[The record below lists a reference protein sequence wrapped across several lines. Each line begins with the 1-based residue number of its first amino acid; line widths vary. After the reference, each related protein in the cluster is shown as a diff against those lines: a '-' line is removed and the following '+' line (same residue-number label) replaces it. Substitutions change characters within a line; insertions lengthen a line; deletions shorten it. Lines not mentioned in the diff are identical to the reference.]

1 MRRVHVGGSRAIDRG
16 ASETAVGAWP
26 SYFILRRTSYSLAL
40 ARSYS
45 SLSRR
50 AASAPLRA
58 LTHMPWQGCSHSTV
72 PHAALSPLAA
82 RTAAP
87 HTHTPAPSS
96 QAPGRTPTHH
106 TQENH
111 IFDSHHCTHAL
122 THRLGLAISLDD
134 QALLFFLPPFFI
146 LLSGGLRRLCRRRVG
161 DQVRRDL
168 RLRLQLLGHLKS
180 RGREQG
186 TRIISRQW
194 PSRWRWLL
202 LL

>member
-1 MRRVHVGGSRAIDRG
+1 MGSTRPQQPQQALG
-16 ASETAVGAWP
+16 LG
-26 SYFILRRTSYSLAL
+26 YFILRRTSYSLAL
-40 ARSYS
+40 ARSSS

-72 PHAALSPLAA
+72 CPTPLSLLSRRAPPH
-82 RTAAP
+82 
-87 HTHTPAPSS
+87 HTHTHRHPRRRRPDARRHTTLKKITSS
-96 QAPGRTPTHH
+96 IHITAH
-106 TQENH
+106 T
-111 IFDSHHCTHAL
+111 AL

-134 QALLFFLPPFFI
+134 QALLFFLPFCI

-186 TRIISRQW
+186 TM
-194 PSRWRWLL
+194 
-202 LL
+202 

>member
-1 MRRVHVGGSRAIDRG
+1 MRRRSPRSGSQIEVHLKPQLAQCSNVRI
-16 ASETAVGAWP
+16 WP

-87 HTHTPAPSS
+87 HTHTGTLVAG
-96 QAPGRTPTHH
+96 AR
-106 TQENH
+106 
-111 IFDSHHCTHAL
+111 THADTPHSRKSHL
-122 THRLGLAISLDD
+122 RFTSLHTRTHAQTWL
-134 QALLFFLPPFFI
+134 
-146 LLSGGLRRLCRRRVG
+146 
-161 DQVRRDL
+161 
-168 RLRLQLLGHLKS
+168 
-180 RGREQG
+180 
-186 TRIISRQW
+186 W
-194 PSRWRWLL
+194 PSRSTTKPSSFFCPFLFYFQAASAAFAGGASVIRSDETSVFASSFSVT
-202 LL
+202 